1 MTSMNHG
8 PDSAEAQQWWTF
20 NWKWTNSTED
30 SDLMKGNAARI
41 SLLPEPQKKLN
52 QDTRSHKVFET
63 LDKFLG

>member
-1 MTSMNHG
+1 
-8 PDSAEAQQWWTF
+8 
-20 NWKWTNSTED
+20 
-30 SDLMKGNAARI
+30 MKGNAARI